1 MNIQQWLEDTMEKIE
16 EPVTPLG
23 LTMPEKRLG
32 SLGQQSDMDKGLLE
46 GDHGRE
52 DKVVGK
58 IRTLKETVRRQ
69 EERLRKSEIQ
79 EDIVQEKSTSLQEQ
93 LSMRV
98 SFQQHSGLKDRLSM
112 HERLLEVA
120 DQQINTQQEL
130 IKHLLE
136 TQASTARQLALI
148 TQKHSQQPEQSMEQ
162 PQMEEA
168 EGVQSNPG
176 GVGKFTDA
184 FDYVLVSEDEATT
197 S

>member
-1 MNIQQWLEDTMEKIE
+1 MNIQQWLEDTVEKIE

-23 LTMPEKRLG
+23 PTWIR
-32 SLGQQSDMDKGLLE
+32 DYY
-46 GDHGRE
+46 HGRE

-69 EERLRKSEIQ
+69 EERLRKSELQ
-79 EDIVQEKSTSLQEQ
+79 EDIVQEKITSLQEQ

-98 SFQQHSGLKDRLSM
+98 SFQQHSGLKDRLGM

-136 TQASTARQLALI
+136 AQASTARQLALI
-148 TQKHSQQPEQSMEQ
+148 TQKLSQQPEQSMEQ

>member
-1 MNIQQWLEDTMEKIE
+1 MNIEQWLEDITKRIE

-23 LTMPEKRLG
+23 LTMPEKCLG
-32 SLGQQSDMDKGLLE
+32 SLEQQSDMDKGLLE
-46 GDHGRE
+46 RDNGRE
-52 DKVVGK
+52 DKIVHK

-69 EERLRKSEIQ
+69 DERLRKSELQ
-79 EDIVQEKSTSLQEQ
+79 EDIVQGKITSLQEQ
-93 LSMRV
+93 LSVRD
-98 SFQQHSGLKDRLSM
+98 SFQQHSDLNDRLNM

-136 TQASTARQLALI
+136 VQASTSRQLAFI
-148 TQKHSQQPEQSMEQ
+148 TQKLSQQAEQSMEQ

-176 GVGKFTDA
+176 RVSNFTDA
-184 FDYVLVSEDEATT
+184 SDYVLVSEDKATT